1 MDQQQVEEIINYA
14 IQRLL
19 ANDAE
24 LLELDV
30 SERAVMF
37 HLGRYIRQRTP
48 ADLDVDCEYNR
59 HLKDVKQLL
68 YLKRLLDI
76 EENYE
81 VFPDILIHRR
91 NSDDQN
97 IVVIEIK
104 KHGQNRDADFRK
116 LLAFKNEPYSY
127 QFAVQIV
134 IGTPNSGIE
143 FEFV

>member
-1 MDQQQVEEIINYA
+1 MNQHQVEEIINYA

-30 SERAVMF
+30 SERAVVF
-37 HLGRYIRQRTP
+37 HLGRYICERTP

-76 EENYE
+76 EENHE

-91 NSDDQN
+91 NRDDQN

-104 KHGQNRDADFRK
+104 KYGQNRDADFRR
-116 LLAFKNEPYSY
+116 LLAFKNKPYSY
-127 QFAVQIV
+127 RFAVQVV
-134 IGTPNSGIE
+134 IGTPNSGV
-143 FEFV
+143 EFVFV